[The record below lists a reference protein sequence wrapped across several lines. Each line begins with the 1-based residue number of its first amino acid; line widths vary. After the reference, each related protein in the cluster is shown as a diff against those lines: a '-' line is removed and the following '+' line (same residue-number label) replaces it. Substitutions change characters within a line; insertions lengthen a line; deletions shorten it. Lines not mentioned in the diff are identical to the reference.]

1 MKMRAGYSIFILL
14 VSLTLF
20 GIVDVC
26 IAGKLSYKFY
36 KRTCPRAEQ
45 IVKEIIQNR
54 TQSNPSLGARLIR
67 MQFHDCFVRG
77 CDASVLLDT
86 VNNST
91 AEKEA
96 IPNSSLSGFDV
107 IDDIKT
113 AIERVCPK
121 VVSCA
126 DILALA
132 ARDAVS
138 APVNNPLLAT
148 PFHHQ
153 QVFRLIY
160 SFEILLLQ
168 FSKPLW
174 DVQLG
179 RRDGMVSLATET
191 NGNLPS
197 PFANFTSLIQLFN
210 RKGLDV
216 NDLVVLSGA
225 HTIGVAHCAT
235 FSSRL
240 YNFTGK
246 GDADPS
252 LDPTYAEALRKQCP
266 NPASPTITV
275 EMDPKSSLSFDNHY
289 YDILLQKKGLFVSDA
304 ALLTN
309 RNSNKIVT
317 RLQRS
322 RSSFFP
328 AFAKSVKKMGA
339 IEVLTGNAGEIRQNC
354 RVVNP

>member
-1 MKMRAGYSIFILL
+1 MKMRAGYCIFILL

-26 IAGKLSYKFY
+26 NAGKLSYKFY

-54 TQSNPSLGARLIR
+54 TQSSPSLGARLIR

-107 IDDIKT
+107 IDDVKT

-138 APVNNPLLAT
+138 AP
-148 PFHHQ
+148 
-153 QVFRLIY
+153 
-160 SFEILLLQ
+160 

-197 PFANFTSLIQLFN
+197 PFANFTS
-210 RKGLDV
+210 
-216 NDLVVLSGA
+216 
-225 HTIGVAHCAT
+225 
-235 FSSRL
+235 
-240 YNFTGK
+240 
-246 GDADPS
+246 
-252 LDPTYAEALRKQCP
+252 
-266 NPASPTITV
+266 
-275 EMDPKSSLSFDNHY
+275 
-289 YDILLQKKGLFVSDA
+289 
-304 ALLTN
+304 
-309 RNSNKIVT
+309 
-317 RLQRS
+317 
-322 RSSFFP
+322 
-328 AFAKSVKKMGA
+328 
-339 IEVLTGNAGEIRQNC
+339 
-354 RVVNP
+354 

>member
-1 MKMRAGYSIFILL
+1 MKMRAGYCIFILL
-14 VSLTLF
+14 VSLTLL

-26 IAGKLSYKFY
+26 NAGKLSYKFY

-138 APVNNPLLAT
+138 AP
-148 PFHHQ
+148 
-153 QVFRLIY
+153 
-160 SFEILLLQ
+160 

-266 NPASPTITV
+266 NPGSPTITV
-275 EMDPKSSLSFDNHY
+275 EMDPTSSLSFDNHY
-289 YDILLQKKGLFVSDA
+289 YDILLQKKGLFGSEA

-309 RNSNKIVT
+309 RNSRKIVT

-339 IEVLTGNAGEIRQNC
+339 IEVLTGNAGEVRQNC

>member
-1 MKMRAGYSIFILL
+1 MRAGYCIFILL

-26 IAGKLSYKFY
+26 NAGKLSYKFY

-54 TQSNPSLGARLIR
+54 TQSSPSLGARLIR

-107 IDDIKT
+107 IDDVKT

-138 APVNNPLLAT
+138 AP
-148 PFHHQ
+148 
-153 QVFRLIY
+153 
-160 SFEILLLQ
+160 

-275 EMDPKSSLSFDNHY
+275 EMDPTSSLSFDNHY
-289 YDILLQKKGLFVSDA
+289 YDILLQKKGLFGSDA

-309 RNSNKIVT
+309 RNSRKIVT

-339 IEVLTGNAGEIRQNC
+339 IEVLTGNAGEVRQNC

>member
-1 MKMRAGYSIFILL
+1 MKAAYTIFILV

-20 GIVDVC
+20 DVSN
-26 IAGKLSYKFY
+26 AQKLSNNFY
-36 KRTCPRAEQ
+36 KRTCPRVEM

-54 TQSNPSLGARLIR
+54 IRKSPSLGAKLIR

-86 VNNST
+86 VNNT
-91 AEKEA
+91 KAEKEA
-96 IPNSSLSGFDV
+96 VPNQSLSGFDV
-107 IDDIKT
+107 IDEIKT
-113 AIERVCPK
+113 AIERACPR

-126 DILALA
+126 DIIALA

-138 APVNNPLLAT
+138 AH
-148 PFHHQ
+148 FK
-153 QVFRLIY
+153 
-160 SFEILLLQ
+160 
-168 FSKPLW
+168 KPLW

-179 RRDGMVSLATET
+179 RRDGRVSLATDI
-191 NGNLPS
+191 NGNLPG
-197 PFANFTSLIQLFN
+197 PFSNISSLIQVFN

-225 HTIGVAHCAT
+225 HTIGDSHCAA
-235 FSSRL
+235 FSRRL

-252 LDPTYAEALRKQCP
+252 LDQTYAETLRKQCP
-266 NPASPTITV
+266 NPASTAITV
-275 EMDPKSSLSFDNHY
+275 EMDPGSSLSFDNHY

-304 ALLTN
+304 ALLTD
-309 RNSNKIVT
+309 RNSNRVVT

-322 RSSFFP
+322 PSSFFSS
-328 AFAKSVKKMGA
+328 FAKSMKKMAA
-339 IEVLTGNAGEIRQNC
+339 IGVLTGHAGEIRQNC
-354 RVVNP
+354 RVINPLK

>member
-1 MKMRAGYSIFILL
+1 MKMKAAYTIFILV

-20 GIVDVC
+20 DVSN
-26 IAGKLSYKFY
+26 AQKLSNNFY
-36 KRTCPRAEQ
+36 KRTCPRVEM

-54 TQSNPSLGARLIR
+54 IRKSPSLGAKLIR

-86 VNNST
+86 VNNT
-91 AEKEA
+91 KAEKEA
-96 IPNSSLSGFDV
+96 VPNQSLSGFDV
-107 IDDIKT
+107 IDEIKT
-113 AIERVCPK
+113 AIERACPR

-126 DILALA
+126 DIIALA

-138 APVNNPLLAT
+138 AHVNNPFYITALK
-148 PFHHQ
+148 Q
-153 QVFRLIY
+153 QVFRQF
-160 SFEILLLQ
+160 SFHILFLQ
-168 FSKPLW
+168 FKKPLW

-179 RRDGMVSLATET
+179 RRDGRVSLATDI
-191 NGNLPS
+191 NGNLPG
-197 PFANFTSLIQLFN
+197 PFSNISSLIQVFN

-225 HTIGVAHCAT
+225 HTIGDSHCAA
-235 FSSRL
+235 FSRRL

-252 LDPTYAEALRKQCP
+252 LDQTYAETLRKQCP
-266 NPASPTITV
+266 NPASTAITV
-275 EMDPKSSLSFDNHY
+275 EMDPGSSLSFDNHY

-304 ALLTN
+304 ALLTD
-309 RNSNKIVT
+309 RNSNRVVT

-322 RSSFFP
+322 PSSFFSS
-328 AFAKSVKKMGA
+328 FAKSMKKMAA
-339 IEVLTGNAGEIRQNC
+339 IGVLTGHAGEIRQNC
-354 RVVNP
+354 RVINPLK